1 MEEVL
6 IELQGIGKSYRK
18 RATEVHALQDLSL
31 TVNKGEFVAILGP
44 SGSGK
49 STLLNIIGTLDNPS
63 TGSYVFDGKDITKLD
78 DTELSQFRAEKI
90 GFVFQSFNL
99 LENLSAM
106 DNVAMPARYARHK
119 LNKQKARE
127 RAASLL
133 LQVGL
138 AERVNHSPGELSGGE
153 EQRVAI
159 ARALMNNPDLILAD
173 EPTGSLDSKSHAA
186 ILGLLQEL
194 NQAGKTIIAVSHNP
208 DIVEVASRVVELKDG
223 RMVSS

>member
-1 MEEVL
+1 MEEML
-6 IELQGIGKSYRK
+6 IELQGISKSYRK

-63 TGSYVFDGKDITKLD
+63 AGSYVFDGKDITKLD
-78 DTELSQFRAEKI
+78 DTELSRFRAEKI

-106 DNVAMPARYARHK
+106 DNVAMPARYARRK
-119 LNKQKARE
+119 LSKQRARE
-127 RAASLL
+127 RATSLL
-133 LQVGL
+133 GQVGL

-194 NQAGKTIIAVSHNP
+194 NQAGKTIIVVSHNP
-208 DIVEVASRVVELKDG
+208 DMVEVASRVVELKDG
-223 RMVSS
+223 RRVH

>member
-6 IELQGIGKSYRK
+6 IELQRIGKSYRK

-63 TGSYVFDGKDITKLD
+63 SGSYVFDGKDITKLD
-78 DTELSQFRAEKI
+78 DTELSRFRAERI

-106 DNVAMPARYARHK
+106 DNVAMPARYAKRK
-119 LNKQKARE
+119 LSKQQVQE
-127 RAASLL
+127 RAVDLL
-133 LQVGL
+133 GQVGL
-138 AERVNHSPGELSGGE
+138 AERVGHSPGELSGGE

-223 RMVSS
+223 RRVQ

>member
-1 MEEVL
+1 MEEIL

-63 TGSYVFDGKDITKLD
+63 TGSYVFDGRDITKLD
-78 DTELSQFRAEKI
+78 DTELSRFRAEKI

-99 LENLSAM
+99 LENLSAR
-106 DNVAMPARYARHK
+106 DNVAMPARYTKRK
-119 LNKQKARE
+119 LSKQQVQE
-127 RAASLL
+127 RAEDLL
-133 LQVGL
+133 GQVGL
-138 AERVNHSPGELSGGE
+138 AERVGHSPGELSGGE

-223 RMVSS
+223 RMVE

>member
-78 DTELSQFRAEKI
+78 DTELSRFRAERI

-99 LENLSAM
+99 LDNLSAR
-106 DNVAMPARYARHK
+106 DNVAMPARYTKRK
-119 LNKQKARE
+119 LSKQQVQE
-127 RAASLL
+127 RAADLL
-133 LQVGL
+133 GQVGL
-138 AERVNHSPGELSGGE
+138 AERVGHSPGELSGGE

-173 EPTGSLDSKSHAA
+173 EPTGSLDSKSHTA

-223 RMVSS
+223 RMVD

>member
-1 MEEVL
+1 MEEML
-6 IELQGIGKSYRK
+6 IELQEIGKSYRK

-63 TGSYVFDGKDITKLD
+63 TGSYVFDGRDITKLD
-78 DTELSQFRAEKI
+78 DTELSRFRAEKI

-99 LENLSAM
+99 LENLSAR
-106 DNVAMPARYARHK
+106 DNVAMPARYTKRK
-119 LNKQKARE
+119 LSKQQVQE
-127 RAASLL
+127 RAVDLL
-133 LQVGL
+133 GQVGL
-138 AERVNHSPGELSGGE
+138 AERVGHSPGELSGGE

-223 RMVSS
+223 RRVQ